1 MGNTMRTL
9 TLLWAVVASLVF
21 VTPAFAA
28 NGNTSLDS
36 VTYRPD
42 VTFTLR
48 TNIANGKL
56 VYVGDTGEIEGQI
69 NPDLRV
75 PENAVVQINV
85 INGDGAIHD
94 IAVPEFVVMYDEFTG
109 RGCSTAIVFFAFTR
123 GNLD

>member
-48 TNIANGKL
+48 TNFANGKL
-56 VYVGDTGEIEGQI
+56 VYDGHNGETEGQLKAVLRAPANDVVEI
-69 NPDLRV
+69 NVNNCRGDIQDI
-75 PENAVVQINV
+75 VVQEYGV
-85 INGDGAIHD
+85 KS
-94 IAVPEFVVMYDEFTG
+94 EELTG
-109 RGCSTAIVFFAFTR
+109 Q
-123 GNLD
+123 

>member
-36 VTYRPD
+36 GTYRPD

-56 VYVGDTGEIEGQI
+56 VYVGDTGELEGEI

-75 PENAVVQINV
+75 PENAGVQINV
-85 INGDGAIHD
+85 LIGDGASHER
-94 IAVPEFVVMYDEFTG
+94 AGPGVGAT
-109 RGCSTAIVFFAFTR
+109 
-123 GNLD
+123 